1 LRKPSRPTVVT
12 SRLQEST
19 IAITGHAKCRHERQC
34 WRVVCDAIVC
44 AATSGAVASDS
55 GASNGSRSATR
66 SRQRAVSLRMRLL
79 ITPPAQAY
87 DRAEEWDDRADRQQ
101 AGEDGN
107 NEEER

>member
-1 LRKPSRPTVVT
+1 MAMS
-12 SRLQEST
+12 
-19 IAITGHAKCRHERQC
+19 GHAKCRQERQC
-34 WRVVCDAIVC
+34 RRVDC
-44 AATSGAVASDS
+44 AAPMRTAISGAVASDN
-55 GASNGSRSATR
+55 GASVGSRSVKR